1 MSDTL
6 RAQRIS
12 EINEIKDKGIN
23 PFVHEFERSHTT
35 AQFAEEFSVLSPEQ
49 TVEEKIVRCA
59 GRVVAIRDHGKSSFF
74 VISDFYGKLQAY
86 IRLAGVGAEN
96 YDFYKKHISIGDY
109 VGVVGFP
116 FRSKTGELSVYVQEL
131 ILLTKTIRPLPEKWH
146 GIKDKEVIYRQ
157 RYVDLISNEESMRRF
172 KIRFEA
178 IKLIREFMN
187 RRKFVE
193 VETPMLQYVMG
204 GASARPFVTHM
215 NTYDID
221 LYLRIAPELYLKRL
235 IVGGFDRVYE
245 INRNFRNEGVSYK
258 HSPEFTMME
267 CYQAYAD
274 YEDMME
280 LTESLLSS
288 VVKELFGKYTIT
300 YQGMEINFEPPW
312 ERVSMVEFIERH
324 LQLDVDQSTNEQL
337 LAFLSSRHEEPEL
350 KDRGHLIEA
359 LWDLVEDKVQ
369 QPTFITDHP
378 IEISPLAK
386 KHRSKPGVTERF
398 ELIIYGR
405 EMANAFSELND
416 PIDQY
421 QRFEGQVKLRD
432 SGDEEAQMMDLD
444 YIRALEFGL
453 PPTGGLGIGIDRF
466 IMFLADAPTIR
477 DIIAFPMVRPEM
489 IYQEYD
495 EEDEGQK
502 PD

>member
-1 MSDTL
+1 
-6 RAQRIS
+6 
-12 EINEIKDKGIN
+12 
-23 PFVHEFERSHTT
+23 
-35 AQFAEEFSVLSPEQ
+35 
-49 TVEEKIVRCA
+49 
-59 GRVVAIRDHGKSSFF
+59 
-74 VISDFYGKLQAY
+74 
-86 IRLAGVGAEN
+86 
-96 YDFYKKHISIGDY
+96 
-109 VGVVGFP
+109 
-116 FRSKTGELSVYVQEL
+116 
-131 ILLTKTIRPLPEKWH
+131 
-146 GIKDKEVIYRQ
+146 
-157 RYVDLISNEESMRRF
+157 MRRF